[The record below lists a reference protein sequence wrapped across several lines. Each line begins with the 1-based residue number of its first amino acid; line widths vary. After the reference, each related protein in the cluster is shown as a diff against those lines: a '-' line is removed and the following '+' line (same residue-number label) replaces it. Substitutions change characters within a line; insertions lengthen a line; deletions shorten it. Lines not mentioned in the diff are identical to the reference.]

1 MNNVVYGLGISGISC
16 AKFLA
21 KNNENIIATDDNN
34 SSIENFKKSLP
45 ENSTIK
51 FLKPEEIIYKKD
63 DIVIFSPGIP
73 LFYPKKHKILE
84 VKQTK
89 NIDLMCDMELFY
101 QKNSKNN
108 FIGITGTNG
117 KSTTTALT
125 GFIFKE
131 LNLNS
136 EIGGNIGKPCFD
148 LPQNQQNFSYIF
160 ECSSYQIDLFN
171 KIRFQVASL
180 LNITPDHID
189 RHGSIENYIEIKKK
203 IFQNQKEG
211 DFALI
216 NIDDDI
222 TKKIYDELKTD
233 KNFKA
238 NLVAISNKN
247 RLGEGVSYFNNE
259 LSCNILEKKFSAKFD
274 SKYLKGLHNSQN
286 IAFAFASVFCFSLI
300 KNLKIDK
307 NLIIKA
313 IQKFQGLKHRNQ
325 ILGQYHGVTFVND
338 SKATNAESTKNSLL
352 AFDNIFLILGG
363 RAKENGINEL
373 VPLFNKVKKI
383 YLIGEATEE
392 FAKVLEKN
400 NVAFEKSNEL
410 NIAFQKAFLDAKKL
424 DLLETNIILSPACSS
439 FDQWKNFE
447 ERGDYFCK
455 LFDELHKK

>member
-1 MNNVVYGLGISGISC
+1 MNNIVYGLGISGISC

-21 KNNENIIATDDNN
+21 KNHENIIATDDNN
-34 SSIENFKKSLP
+34 SSIENFRKSLP
-45 ENSTIK
+45 ENSTITL
-51 FLKPEEIIYKKD
+51 LKPDEIEYNKD

-84 VKQTK
+84 IKQEK
-89 NIDLMCDMELFY
+89 NIELICDIELFY

-117 KSTTTALT
+117 KSTTTALI
-125 GFIFKE
+125 GFIFEK
-131 LNLNS
+131 LNFNS
-136 EIGGNIGKPCFD
+136 AIGGNIGKPCFE
-148 LPQNQQNFSYIF
+148 LLQNQQNFSYIF

-171 KIRFQVASL
+171 KIRFQIASL

-189 RHGSIENYIEIKKK
+189 RHGSIEGYIEAKKK
-203 IFQNQKEG
+203 IFKNQKEG
-211 DFALI
+211 DFAII
-216 NIDDDI
+216 NIDDEI
-222 TKKIYDELKTD
+222 TKKIFDELKSD

-238 NLVAISNKN
+238 NLIAISSKN
-247 RLGEGVSYFNNE
+247 RLEEGISYFNNE
-259 LSCNILEKKFSAKFD
+259 LTCNILDNKFNANFD

-286 IAFAFASVFCFSLI
+286 IAFAFANVICFSLA
-300 KNLKIDK
+300 KNIKIDE
-307 NLIIKA
+307 NLIVKA
-313 IQKFQGLKHRNQ
+313 IQEFEGLKHRNQ
-325 ILGQYHGVTFVND
+325 ILGKYKNITFVND

-363 RAKENGINEL
+363 RAKENGINDL
-373 VPLFNKVKKI
+373 VPLFNKVRKI

-400 NVAFEKSNEL
+400 NVAFEKSKEL
-410 NIAFQKAFLDAKKL
+410 NIAFQNAFLDAKKL
-424 DLLETNIILSPACSS
+424 NLEANIILSPACSS